1 MSLASC
7 KFHFHCWVLKL
18 CAIWAAGGDV
28 YLYFSFLYIL
38 WFSLFFTFTFH
49 LTFNLDFNFTFT
61 FNSISTLNFYFT
73 FTFNFA
79 FTFYFNFYLIAVI
92 VFSVTCVFYF
102 ILVETYFLTMWRE
115 ERSGALAFVS
125 VFYILVCCILT
136 NLFWW
141 RHLFLLCVQFERL
154 VETFIFGQ
162 EWQDGRWG
170 AGVFCSLY
178 LLCFLHLLY
187 FCVIFCG

>member
-1 MSLASC
+1 M
-7 KFHFHCWVLKL
+7 
-18 CAIWAAGGDV
+18 
-28 YLYFSFLYIL
+28 
-38 WFSLFFTFTFH
+38 
-49 LTFNLDFNFTFT
+49 
-61 FNSISTLNFYFT
+61 
-73 FTFNFA
+73 
-79 FTFYFNFYLIAVI
+79 
-92 VFSVTCVFYF
+92 FYF

-115 ERSGALAFVS
+115 ERSGALALVS

-187 FCVIFCG
+187 FCVIFRGKWRPFFNTRVTKSQDVRWGAGVFQQKRQQIFVFLCFFCLFLALLGLKVVRNCKKKWTRVTRCKMRSNKGNRLFSRPTQQTQTKWLFQSPN